1 MVGELTPVRI
11 DVASTDRAFWNRFH
25 ELRRVRQNESR
36 PDDPVQ
42 PDEEVETRMKKG
54 NPFEFQHFYEISRD
68 GVMLSS
74 FYGETVTPRNAEYET
89 NKHLFWADG
98 YVRPDARRQGI
109 GALWVPVIAKL
120 MDEHGCTVVG
130 MSTEEEP
137 GHGFLE
143 WLGAEQKLTQ
153 IESRPKLSEG
163 HWPLLE
169 RWGARGAQR
178 SPQTKRGRPNRGGPE
193 PGRPD
198 CAPPLSPRVRT
209 TTLRS

>member
-143 WLGAEQKLTQ
+143 WLGGEQKPTE
-153 IESRPKLSEG
+153 IEIPSQTSEG
-163 HWPLLE
+163 ALPYPE
-169 RWGARGAQR
+169 SSVAQVVHR
-178 SPQTKRGRPNRGGPE
+178 SPPPREFYYEGVLPE
-193 PGRPD
+193 SVLAD
-198 CAPPLSPRVRT
+198 FAPQLTHCSTRCLS
-209 TTLRS
+209 